1 MGPMLPPG
9 AGIYMVRGGGS
20 CRYKHREMMRVRC
33 RRPQGTGAQEGT
45 QAPYTHTHT
54 HTLPQITPTTRTHTR
69 LLVFI

>member
-54 HTLPQITPTTRTHTR
+54 HTPYPK
-69 LLVFI
+69 